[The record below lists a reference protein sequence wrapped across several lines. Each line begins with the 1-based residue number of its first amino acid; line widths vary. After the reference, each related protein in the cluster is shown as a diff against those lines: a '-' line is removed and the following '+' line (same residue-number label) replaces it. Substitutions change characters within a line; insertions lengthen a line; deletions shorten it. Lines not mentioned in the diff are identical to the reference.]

1 MATSVYQSDI
11 EAVLPRLLAL
21 YDTDPFSHT
30 RGLGDRSYWGWKTTD
45 FPNAT
50 YQGAANGL
58 ARLVAHKLLP
68 SNIAETSVVDRIT
81 DMIHALRRIRDRNG
95 SVGEAYPHEAS
106 FCVTALV
113 LFDSLVA
120 LELLGPRLSE
130 AEKGRWLETLAP
142 LAGFLMRADETHGLI
157 SNHLATG
164 AAALY
169 RWQAISGS
177 GEKRGRVLLDR
188 ILAAQSNEGWLA
200 EYGGA
205 DPGYNSLCLHY
216 LADLHL
222 SRPDLGLAEPL
233 HRSIR
238 FLTHCAHPDGSF
250 GGLYGWRGTR
260 FLVPSAFES
269 LAHEFSEAAALA
281 SFARSAIE
289 RRATITLAAFDE
301 PNLPVMFNAWAWAA
315 ACAQASKSFPV
326 DPLPFESGHNWR
338 KSFDEAGLVIDKGP
352 EHYTVV
358 GWRKGGVV
366 QHYRHR
372 ACALVDPGVAAR
384 RSDGLLATTQTMHN
398 EAGLAAAGASLA
410 VTARLATSKSAPPT
424 PFQFAILRLLSI
436 SVLRFGPINELFKRL
451 LVKRVVTGAQRTP
464 LVNRRTIDLG
474 ARLSIKDE
482 WVTAEEGWSRLS
494 SPRPFNA
501 IHMASRGYWQCGDDA
516 PERVEP

>member
-1 MATSVYQSDI
+1 MAASVYQSDI
-11 EAVLPRLLAL
+11 EAVLPRLLAF

-30 RGLGDRSYWGWKTTD
+30 RGLGDRSYWGWKTID

-50 YQGAANGL
+50 YQGAVNGL

-68 SNIAETSVVDRIT
+68 PNIAETSVVDRIT
-81 DMIHALRRIRDRNG
+81 DMIHAVRRIRERNG

-120 LELLGPRLSE
+120 FELLGSRLSE
-130 AEKGRWLETLAP
+130 GEKGRWLETLAP

-169 RWQAISGS
+169 RWQALSGS
-177 GEKRGRVLLDR
+177 GEKRGRILLDR
-188 ILAAQSNEGWLA
+188 ILAAQSSEGWLA

-233 HRSIR
+233 HKSIR
-238 FLTHCAHPDGSF
+238 FLAHCAHPDGSF

-260 FLVPSAFES
+260 FLVPSAFEA
-269 LAHEFSEAAALA
+269 LAHEFCEAAAVA
-281 SFARSAIE
+281 RFARNALE
-289 RRATITLAAFDE
+289 RRAIIPLAAFDE

-315 ACAQASKSFPV
+315 ACARASLPSPIE
-326 DPLPFESGHNWR
+326 PLPFESAHGWR
-338 KSFDEAGLVIDKGP
+338 KSFDEAGLVIDRGR
-352 EHYTVV
+352 EHYTII

-366 QHYRHR
+366 QHYRNGSS
-372 ACALVDPGVAAR
+372 ALIDPGVAAR

-398 EAGLAAAGASLA
+398 EAELSVDGPSLT

-436 SVLRFGPINELFKRL
+436 TILRFRPINELFKRL
-451 LVKRVVTGAQRTP
+451 LVRRVVTGAQRTR
-464 LVNRRTIDLG
+464 LVNRRTIALG
-474 ARLSIKDE
+474 AELAICDE
-482 WVTAEEGWSRLS
+482 WVSTEEGWSRLAS
-494 SPRPFNA
+494 SRPFNV
-501 IHMASRGYWQCGDDA
+501 IHMASRGYWQVGDDA
-516 PERVEP
+516 PERAEP